1 MSPMLVLFVV
11 DGISKAFLALASL
24 VLIKY
29 LSISEFAQFSVVF
42 TASMM
47 TYQIIGGIVERLYI
61 SDHEN
66 YEKEGALSSFVLILV
81 FGLAVSAYIFFHAD
95 VRASILTLVLTYL
108 CTKYQVQRIKKQK
121 EERFF
126 IYSFVDMLRN
136 ATWLGLLYLKFATA
150 VSVPYIAN
158 DFFALGTYALLAIF
172 ANSLLY
178 MLSNNAAQKKQSS
191 SFSWGQLVSSA
202 RYFFS
207 RGDVVLYSVLGGAIP
222 YYPFIIAT
230 VMRNETLISTY
241 GAAMRYQAIFSM
253 AIMAVN
259 TVVIARF
266 CNRKDIIRAQ
276 TSAFYKVLPVA
287 MLCLIIAIAFIW
299 WAIPYVDGGKYP
311 GLRTAFVILSSCSAI
326 SLVSTVAVNQLLA
339 FNSYRAMLKG
349 VLIGFLV
356 MVAVTPIFALI
367 SSDLGPL
374 LSMVMGYLVIALLMI
389 WNASKE
395 RSIESTVG

>member
-1 MSPMLVLFVV
+1 MLVLFVV

-61 SDHEN
+61 SDHQN
-66 YEKEGALSSFVLILV
+66 YEKEGVVSSFFLILV
-81 FGLAVSAYIFFHAD
+81 FGLAISVYIYFHAD
-95 VRASILTLVLTYL
+95 ISAAILTLILTYL
-108 CTKYQVQRIKKQK
+108 CTKYQIQRIKKQK

-136 ATWLGLLYLKFATA
+136 ATWLGLLYLKFAVA
-150 VSVPYIAN
+150 IELPYIAN
-158 DFFALGTYALLAIF
+158 GFFALGTYALLAIF

-178 MLSNNAAQKKQSS
+178 MLSSPEVMKKRSVKLYWSQ
-191 SFSWGQLVSSA
+191 FISSA

-207 RGDVVLYSVLGGAIP
+207 RGDVVLYSILGGAIP

-230 VMRNETLISTY
+230 VMRNESLISTY

-276 TSAFYKVLPVA
+276 TSAFYKILPLA

-299 WAIPYVDGGKYP
+299 WAIPYIDGGKYP

-339 FNSYRAMLKG
+339 FNSYRAMFKG
-349 VLIGFLV
+349 VLVGFIV
-356 MVAVTPIFALI
+356 MVVVTPIFNLM

-389 WNASKE
+389 WNANKE
-395 RSIESTVG
+395 RAVESTVG